1 MSEGGFATVVFHSR
15 KKLTKAEWIRVLQ
28 AGKVASAIK
37 SLRPVKKDGPWHV
50 LCDNEAF
57 LVSSDCQAEH
67 RKAKIP
73 LWRIPAKSPDLNPI
87 EGFWL
92 YLRKRLNKLD
102 LQDALKNRQWIGK
115 LAYKTRIKNVL
126 KMH

>member
-1 MSEGGFATVVFHSR
+1 M
-15 KKLTKAEWIRVLQ
+15 
-28 AGKVASAIK
+28 
-37 SLRPVKKDGPWHV
+37 

-57 LVSSDCQAEH
+57 LVSSDCRVEH
-67 RKAKIP
+67 QKAKIH

-87 EGFWL
+87 ERFWS

-102 LQDALKNRQWIGK
+102 LQDALKSRPWIGK

-126 KMH
+126 NSAYAQNAAKRIAKGYIKTCREVVSSS